1 MLIGSGAAGRL
12 LGCDSRQCLIIDER
26 KSVEHAGR
34 DRQVAICSVQDYA
47 AIFTTGAY
55 ARGALGGLPKRALD
69 ITISGIA
76 LIVLAPI
83 LLVTAGLIRVLIGKS
98 AFVANEWI
106 GLRGKRF
113 TSLQFCC
120 TAGACGHTSSPLLWR
135 NEEHSWA
142 QSLAG
147 ALHISGLDKL
157 PLLANVLRGDMSLIG
172 PRPITADELLRYCKL
187 MPEYFTARPGLTGLW
202 RHSRALNFRLPAT
215 QIALDRYYIRYWS
228 VWLDVGLVIKALS
241 AIA

>member
-1 MLIGSGAAGRL
+1 
-12 LGCDSRQCLIIDER
+12 
-26 KSVEHAGR
+26 
-34 DRQVAICSVQDYA
+34 VQDYA

-69 ITISGIA
+69 ITIAGIA
-76 LIVLAPI
+76 LIMLAPI

-106 GLRGKRF
+106 GLSGKRF
-113 TSLQFCC
+113 ISLQFCC
-120 TAGACGHTSSPLLWR
+120 TAGTCEHSPPLLWR

-157 PLLANVLRGDMSLIG
+157 PLLFNVLRGDMSLIG
-172 PRPITADELLRYCKL
+172 PRPITADELSRYCKL

-202 RHSRALNFRLPAT
+202 RRSRALNHRRPAARM
-215 QIALDRYYIRYWS
+215 ALDRYYIRYWS
-228 VWLDVGLVIKALS
+228 VWLDLGLLFKAIS
-241 AIA
+241 ASA